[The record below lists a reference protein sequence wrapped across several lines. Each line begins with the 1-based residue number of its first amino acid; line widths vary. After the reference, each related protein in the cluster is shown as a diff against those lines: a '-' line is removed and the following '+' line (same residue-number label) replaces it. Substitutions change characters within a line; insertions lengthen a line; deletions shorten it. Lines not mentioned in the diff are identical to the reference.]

1 MEAVAASVEEH
12 CGRWLSFERP
22 SGGFYLWVRLKKG
35 LPSALVNVSPH
46 VHCHSSLRLVAVA
59 GRSLPLLH
67 LACGGVELH
76 YECVGQDACAARG
89 LLLRSG
95 TMYYRCE
102 CRARAAT
109 AQTLPR
115 TLQQPY
121 RR

>member
-76 YECVGQDACAARG
+76 YERVGQDACAARG

-102 CRARAAT
+102 CRARAALCPELAT
-109 AQTLPR
+109 DP
-115 TLQQPY
+115 
-121 RR
+121 

>member
-35 LPSALVNVSPH
+35 LPSALVNVSPKATP
-46 VHCHSSLRLVAVA
+46 LVPATCRCR
-59 GRSLPLLH
+59 RSLPLLP
-67 LACGGVELH
+67 LACGVELH

-102 CRARAAT
+102 CRARAALCPERCNRPS
-109 AQTLPR
+109 QTL
-115 TLQQPY
+115 LL
-121 RR
+121 

>member
-35 LPSALVNVSPH
+35 LPSALVNVSPKATT
-46 VHCHSSLRLVAVA
+46 CRCR
-59 GRSLPLLH
+59 RSLPLLP
-67 LACGGVELH
+67 LACGVELH

-102 CRARAAT
+102 CRARAA
-109 AQTLPR
+109 LCPER
-115 TLQQPY
+115 CSSSE